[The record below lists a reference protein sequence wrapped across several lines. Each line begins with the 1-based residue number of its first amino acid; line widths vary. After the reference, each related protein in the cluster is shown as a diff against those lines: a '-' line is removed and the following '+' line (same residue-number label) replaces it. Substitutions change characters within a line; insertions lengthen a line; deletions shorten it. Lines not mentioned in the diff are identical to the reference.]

1 VSEIPSPDKK
11 PPKRLGDRLL
21 EMGLLTQAQLSLAL
35 SEQRRNGGLLGE
47 LLEKLGFVT
56 QGDISKLLANDLQTE
71 FVNVVNTVIDSEIL
85 KLVPIEFAKQYQLI
99 PLNREGPVLT
109 VAMANTF
116 DVMGLD
122 ALEKMTGMIIE
133 VVAASQQAIH
143 EAIEQKYVQTNTIE
157 NLIDIILRSASK
169 ELNEQSG
176 TEAPVVQLVDQIIA
190 HAVRKRTT
198 DIHME
203 PEENVFRI
211 RFRID
216 GILHQEML
224 LPKALQLVVT
234 ARLKIMGGLDVTEHR
249 LPQDGR
255 IVFQL
260 GRKQIDLRASTL
272 PTQYGESIVLRVLD
286 KSNVVLNLDILGIAA
301 DQKKIML
308 EAISKPHGIILVT
321 GPTGS
326 GKTTTLYAALSQMD
340 AVHQSIFTL
349 EDPVEYTLAM
359 IRQTQINSEI
369 GMSFASGLRAL
380 LRQDP
385 DIILVG
391 EVRDEE
397 TAQLAIRAALTGHLV
412 LSTLHTNSA
421 AGAVPRLI
429 NMGVEPYLISS
440 TLIAIIAQRLVR
452 KICPH
457 CAEPLAPEEIEKFS
471 NRLKFELKT
480 DDTFKKGKGCNRCY
494 NSGYRGRLAVY
505 EILQMANLAG
515 MQLQHGITESD
526 VMNMALSGGMKT
538 MHEDGIEKARQGIC
552 CLEDLERVVG

>member
-1 VSEIPSPDKK
+1 MSEVPLPEKK
-11 PPKRLGDRLL
+11 PKRLGERLL
-21 EMGLLTQAQLSLAL
+21 DMGVVTQVQLSLAL

-47 LLEKLGFVT
+47 ILEKLGFVT
-56 QGDISKLLANDLQTE
+56 QAEISKLLANDLQTE
-71 FVNVVNTVIDSEIL
+71 YVDVVRAVIDSEVL
-85 KLVPIEFAKQYQLI
+85 KLVPVEFARQHQLI
-99 PLNREGPVLT
+99 PLNKEGAQLT

-116 DVMGLD
+116 DVIGLD
-122 ALEKMTGMIIE
+122 ALEKMTGLRIS
-133 VVAASQQAIH
+133 VVAASAQAIG
-143 EAIEQKYVQTNTIE
+143 EAIDQKYIQTNTIE
-157 NLIDIILRSASK
+157 NLIDIILKAGPAHSSDKAR
-169 ELNEQSG
+169 
-176 TEAPVVQLVDQIIA
+176 TDAPVIQLVDQIIA

-198 DIHME
+198 DIHIE
-203 PEENVFRI
+203 PEEAVLRI
-211 RFRID
+211 RYRID
-216 GILHQEML
+216 GILHQEL
-224 LPKALQLVVT
+224 ILPKAVQPVII

-260 GRKQIDLRASTL
+260 GRKQIDLRVSSL
-272 PTQYGESIVLRVLD
+272 PTQFGESIVLRVLD
-286 KSNVVLNLDILGIAA
+286 KSNVVLNLDILGINTHH
-301 DQKKIML
+301 KNIL
-308 EAISKPHGIILVT
+308 LNAINKPHGIILVT

-349 EDPVEYTLAM
+349 EDPIEYSLAM

-385 DIILVG
+385 DTILVG

-397 TAQLAIRAALTGHLV
+397 TAQLAVRAALTGHLV

-452 KICPH
+452 KICPY
-457 CAEPLAPEEIEKFS
+457 CSTSANGDKIAKYVETFRIESKP
-471 NRLKFELKT
+471 
-480 DDTFKKGKGCNRCY
+480 DDNFRHGHGCDNCY
-494 NSGYRGRLAVY
+494 NSGYLGRVAIY
-505 EILQMANLAG
+505 EILEIANLNNF
-515 MQLQHGITESD
+515 QVTNGITEGD
-526 VMNMALSGGMKT
+526 VMAAAVEGGMKT
-538 MHEDGIEKARQGIC
+538 LRDDGIEKARSGIC
-552 CLEDLERVVG
+552 SLEDLYKVVG

>member
-1 VSEIPSPDKK
+1 MPENPVQEKK
-11 PPKRLGDRLL
+11 PKRLGDRLL
-21 EMGLLTQAQLSLAL
+21 EMGLLTQAQLNLAL

-47 LLEKLGFVT
+47 ILEKLGFVS
-56 QGDISKLLANDLQTE
+56 QAEISKLLADDLQTE
-71 FVNVVNTVIDSEIL
+71 FVNVVNAVIDLEIL

-99 PLNREGPVLT
+99 PLNKEGPVLT

-122 ALEKMTGMIIE
+122 ALEKMTGLRIE
-133 VVAASQQAIH
+133 VVAASPQAIH

-157 NLIDIILRSASK
+157 SLIDIILRSGATD
-169 ELNEQSG
+169 LNDKTGS
-176 TEAPVVQLVDQIIA
+176 EAPVVQLVDQIIA

-198 DIHME
+198 DIHIE
-203 PEENVFRI
+203 PEEAVVRI

-249 LPQDGR
+249 VPQDGR

-286 KSNVVLNLDILGIAA
+286 KTNVVLNLDILGIAA
-301 DQKKIML
+301 DQKKILMD
-308 EAISKPHGIILVT
+308 AINKPHGIILVT

-340 AVHQSIFTL
+340 AIHQSIFTL
-349 EDPVEYTLAM
+349 EDPVEYSLAM

-385 DIILVG
+385 DVILVG
-391 EVRDEE
+391 EIRDQE
-397 TAQLAIRAALTGHLV
+397 TAQLAIRASLTGHLV
-412 LSTLHTNSA
+412 LSTLHTNSS

-429 NMGVEPYLISS
+429 DMGIEPYLISS
-440 TLIAIIAQRLVR
+440 TLIAVIAQRLVR

-457 CAEPLAPEEIEKFS
+457 CAEPLQDIEKYAA
-471 NRLKFELKT
+471 RLKFEARPE
-480 DDTFKKGKGCNRCY
+480 DTYKIGRGCSRCY
-494 NSGYRGRLAVY
+494 KSGYLGRQAIY
-505 EILQMANLAG
+505 EILTIDNLNAV
-515 MQLQHGITESD
+515 QIQHGITEND
-526 VMNMALSGGMKT
+526 VMRAAKSAGMKT
-538 MHEDGIEKARQGIC
+538 MLEDGINKARAGIC
-552 CLEDLERVVG
+552 SLEDLERVVG